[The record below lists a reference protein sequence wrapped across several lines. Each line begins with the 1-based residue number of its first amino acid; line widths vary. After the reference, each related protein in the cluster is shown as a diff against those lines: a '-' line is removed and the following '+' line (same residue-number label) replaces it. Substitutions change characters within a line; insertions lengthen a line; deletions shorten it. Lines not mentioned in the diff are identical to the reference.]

1 MMAVGGTPLRV
12 VGVNGSPRADG
23 NTARLIR
30 MVFEPMEK
38 RGIKTELLQL
48 GGQPVRGCTGCRKC
62 VDNRNMRCVF
72 SDDPINHIIERLSEA
87 HGIILGSPTYFANV
101 TSEMKAFIDRAGY
114 VSRANDFLFQ
124 RKVGAAVVA
133 VRRAGAI
140 HAWNSI
146 NHFLHI
152 SQMILPGS
160 IYWNLGIGR
169 EPGEVEG
176 DEEGCAT
183 MKRLG
188 ENMAWLLEKLY
199 GGS

>member
-1 MMAVGGTPLRV
+1 MTCRETPLRV
-12 VGVNGSPRADG
+12 VAVNGSPRANG

-48 GGQPVRGCTGCRKC
+48 GGQPVRGCTGCRQC
-62 VDNRNMRCVF
+62 AENRNMRCVF
-72 SDDPINHIIERLSEA
+72 SDDPINRIIERLSDA

-101 TSEMKAFIDRAGY
+101 TSEMKAFIDRVGY

-140 HAWNSI
+140 HAWNSM

-169 EPGEVEG
+169 EPGDVEG